1 MKTLKVSHAKYKVFE
16 AISRK
21 DFNALKKHPDIIG
34 RGRVLLKA
42 CRKVIKQV
50 EAIPQY
56 ANSRKRQTAYKR
68 IVKVCQ
74 KAIDLAEYPRN
85 ELK

>member
-1 MKTLKVSHAKYKVFE
+1 MKTLKVSNAKYKVFQ
-16 AISRK
+16 AMSRK
-21 DFNALKKHPDIIG
+21 DLNALKKHPDIIG
-34 RGRVLLKA
+34 KGRALLKA
-42 CRKVIKQV
+42 CKKVIKQV

-74 KAIDLAEYPRN
+74 KAIDLAENPGK
-85 ELK
+85 EK